1 MAKPVGQIVRERVE
15 LMQVYLESMR
25 SPGELLTPVSVPYLQ
40 DMLTSLLVDVAPRN
54 AAATPGSTVVSA
66 GKSSQ
71 AGSSAGHPPV
81 AGRSPRKPRKTPG
94 SAA

>member
-1 MAKPVGQIVRERVE
+1 MAKPTGQLVRARIE
-15 LMQVYLESMR
+15 LIQIYLESMR
-25 SPGELLTPVSVPYLQ
+25 SPGELFTPVSVPYLQ
-40 DMLTSLLVDVAPRN
+40 DMLASLLEDVAPRN

-66 GKSSQ
+66 SKSSQ